1 MPQESD
7 AQSLSIA
14 PQGELLRIALDHP
27 SDLVMD
33 LSIRCQDYPEEQ
45 AETSPDARLGTLL
58 SRLLRYGVW
67 IATATVL
74 LGGILY
80 LMRHGMEP
88 VNYHLFR
95 GEPDEFRSPQGVI
108 DAVLAGRRRGIV
120 QLGLLFL
127 IATPILRVL
136 VSFLFFLRQRDF
148 IYVLIT
154 GLVMSGLLYSLLG
167 AYF

>member
-1 MPQESD
+1 MPQESEP
-7 AQSLSIA
+7 QSLS
-14 PQGELLRIALDHP
+14 IALDHP

-33 LSIRCQDYPEEQ
+33 LSSRCQDYPEERS
-45 AETSPDARLGTLL
+45 ETSPDARLGAIL
-58 SRLLRYGVW
+58 SHLLRYGVW

-88 VNYHLFR
+88 VNYQIFH
-95 GEPDEFRSPQGVI
+95 GEPDAFRSPQGVI
-108 DAVLAGRRRGIV
+108 DAVVSGQRRGII

-127 IATPILRVL
+127 IVTPVLRVF
-136 VSFLFFLRQRDF
+136 VSLLFFIRQRDF

-154 GLVMSGLLYSLLG
+154 GLVLSGLLYSLLG

>member
-1 MPQESD
+1 MAQESD

-14 PQGELLRIALDHP
+14 LDHP
-27 SDLVMD
+27 SELVMD
-33 LSIRCQDYPEEQ
+33 LSIRCQDYPEERT
-45 AETSPDARLGTLL
+45 ETSPDAQLGTLL
-58 SRLLRYGVW
+58 SHLLRCGVW
-67 IATATVL
+67 IATITVL
-74 LGGILY
+74 LGGVLY

-88 VNYHLFR
+88 VNYQIFR
-95 GEPDEFRSPQGVI
+95 GEPEAFRSPQGVI
-108 DAVLAGRRRGIV
+108 DAVFAGRRRGII

-127 IATPILRVL
+127 IATPVLRVL
-136 VSFLFFLRQRDF
+136 ISLLFFIRQRDF